1 MEQAL
6 SKNAEAEI
14 ANYFA
19 GVFAWMFAGL
29 TVSGI
34 VAWFVAHSSVAQQ
47 AFFGNPITL
56 ILLIVAQLGM
66 VILLAARITKM
77 SPMAARAGFLAYA
90 ALLGITLSYIFLAY
104 TSTSI
109 MRIFFI
115 TASMFFFMAII
126 GYITKKDLTRLGGLL
141 LMGLIGIII
150 ATIANIFLHSNALQI
165 VISYLGVAIFLG
177 LTAYDTQKIKGF
189 YESDKKDQLAIM
201 GALAL
206 YLDFINLFLFLL
218 RIFGNS
224 N

>member
-29 TVSGI
+29 AVSGI
-34 VAWFVAHSSVAQQ
+34 VAWFVAHSAVAQQ

-56 ILLIVAQLGM
+56 IILIVAQLGV

-77 SPMAARAGFLAYA
+77 SPMAARAGFLGYA
-90 ALLGITLSYIFLAY
+90 ALLGITLNYIFLAY

-126 GYITKKDLTRLGGLL
+126 GYITKKDLSRLGGLL
-141 LMGLIGIII
+141 LMGLIGIIV
-150 ATIANIFLHSNALQI
+150 ATVVNIFLHSNAVQI

>member
-1 MEQAL
+1 MEQTL
-6 SKNAEAEI
+6 SHSEQSAI
-14 ANYFA
+14 ASYFA
-19 GVFAWMFAGL
+19 SVFGWMFAGL

-34 VAWFVAHSSVAQQ
+34 VAYAVAHSAVAQQ
-47 AFFGNPITL
+47 AFFGNPIA
-56 ILLIVAQLGM
+56 LIVLIVGQLAV

-77 SPMAARAGFLAYA
+77 SPMAARAGFIGYA

-126 GYITKKDLTRLGGLL
+126 GYITKRDLTSLGGLL
-141 LMGLIGIII
+141 LMGLIGVII
-150 ATIANIFLHSNALQI
+150 ASVVNIFLHSNTLQI
-165 VISYLGVAIFLG
+165 VLSYVAIAIFLG
-177 LTAYDTQKIKGF
+177 LTAYDVQKIKGF
-189 YESDKKDQLAIM
+189 YTAEKSQQLAIM

-206 YLDFINLFLFLL
+206 YLDFINIFLFLL
-218 RIFGNS
+218 QLFGDS